1 MFLGTIIWVILCGSV
16 FLTGGVLFIFAV
28 FKLIH
33 STLYIGEVCD
43 IEIVGRAK
51 VDEMVFHLITEYE
64 GKMIKVKPLNTL
76 AIFPFFEKTQLKR
89 FKRKYMGKQMK
100 IYISTDGSSY
110 LKRFLPRYFFMS
122 IFLMALG
129 IFVFL
134 VPYINIFY

>member
-1 MFLGTIIWVILCGSV
+1 MGGIL
-16 FLTGGVLFIFAV
+16 FTFAV

-33 STLYIGEVCD
+33 STLYIGEVYD
-43 IEIVGRAK
+43 IEVVGRAK
-51 VDEMVFHLITEYE
+51 VAEVVFHLITEHE
-64 GKMIKVKPLNTL
+64 GKKIKVEPLNRL
-76 AIFPFFEKTQLKR
+76 AIFLFFEKTQLKR

-100 IYISTDGSSY
+100 IYISTDGASY

-134 VPYINIFY
+134 VPYISS

>member
-16 FLTGGVLFIFAV
+16 FLMGGILFTFAV

-33 STLYIGEVCD
+33 STLYIGEVYD
-43 IEIVGRAK
+43 IEVVGRAK
-51 VDEMVFHLITEYE
+51 VAEVVFHLITEHE
-64 GKMIKVKPLNTL
+64 GKKIKVEPLNRL
-76 AIFPFFEKTQLKR
+76 AIFLFFEKTQLKR

-100 IYISTDGSSY
+100 IYISTDGASY

-134 VPYINIFY
+134 VPYISS

>member
-1 MFLGTIIWVILCGSV
+1 MGTIILGILCGSV
-16 FLTGGVLFIFAV
+16 FLSGGGLFTFAV

-43 IEIVGRAK
+43 IEISGGVK
-51 VDEMVFHLITEYE
+51 VDVVQFQLITEYE
-64 GKMIKVKPLNTL
+64 GKMIKVEPLNRL
-76 AIFPFFEKTQLKR
+76 AIFPFFEKIQLKR

-122 IFLMALG
+122 IFWMALG

-134 VPYINIFY
+134 VPYISS

>member
-1 MFLGTIIWVILCGSV
+1 MFLVTIIWVILCGSV
-16 FLTGGVLFIFAV
+16 FLTGGVLFTFAV

-51 VDEMVFHLITEYE
+51 GDEVVFRLITEYE
-64 GKMIKVKPLNTL
+64 GKMIKVEPLNRL
-76 AIFPFFEKTQLKR
+76 VIFPFFEKIQLKR
-89 FKRKYMGKQMK
+89 FERKYMGKQMK

-134 VPYINIFY
+134 VPYISS

>member
-1 MFLGTIIWVILCGSV
+1 MGGIL
-16 FLTGGVLFIFAV
+16 FTFAV

-33 STLYIGEVCD
+33 STLYIGEVYD
-43 IEIVGRAK
+43 IEVVGRAK
-51 VDEMVFHLITEYE
+51 VADVVFHLITEHE
-64 GKMIKVKPLNTL
+64 GKKIKVEPLNRL

-100 IYISTDGSSY
+100 LYISTDGASY

-134 VPYINIFY
+134 VPYISS

>member
-1 MFLGTIIWVILCGSV
+1 MVLCGSV
-16 FLTGGVLFIFAV
+16 FLIGCFLFAFAV

-43 IEIVGRAK
+43 IEIVGRTK
-51 VDEMVFHLITEYE
+51 VDEVVFHLITEHE
-64 GKMIKVKPLNTL
+64 GKKIKVEPLNRL

-100 IYISTDGSSY
+100 IYISTDGASY

-122 IFLMALG
+122 IFWMALG
-129 IFVFL
+129 IFVFF
-134 VPYINIFY
+134 VPYISS